1 MLKMCLWGGRQILML
16 CLLQMRPNLK
26 LKNSMGGVICKLDI
40 KMTTCQLEFSLC
52 DSLQDELCL

>member
-1 MLKMCLWGGRQILML
+1 ML